1 MSDYTPGPW
10 CVSNSECLACGYE
23 WTAVHP
29 LAADNL
35 ECAKCGRHDTVRFE
49 IEEEEPDEHASAAP
63 S

>member
-10 CVSNSECLACGYE
+10 CVSNSECSACGYK

-35 ECAKCGRHDTVRFE
+35 ECSKCGRYDTVRFE
-49 IEEEEPDEHASAAP
+49 IEEGKTA
-63 S
+63 